1 MSDETPTHPDETDLR
16 TARTWV
22 EFDDPADDGQRFR
35 CDLTWLTSS
44 WTCVFGSGCHGIDA
58 DKPDF
63 GCCVL
68 GAHFTDDE
76 DRGDTVHRSELEG
89 HCLHEEPGG
98 AGHRDR
104 PAAA

>member
-44 WTCVFGSGCHGIDA
+44 WTCVFGSGCHGIDS

-68 GAHFTDDE
+68 GAHFTDKDDLTPA
-76 DRGDTVHRSELEG
+76 DRGRRTGEVYARRH
-89 HCLHEEPGG
+89 
-98 AGHRDR
+98 A
-104 PAAA
+104 